1 MALSSEQVS
10 GTCCQAYPQACGN
23 GFSQISALGICRN
36 LVLAGPVFSVEEKET
51 FGLAYFFHIS
61 GKGQHSSLCSLLSLL
76 LIRSQY
82 LQEFIYS
89 VLISLL
95 ESYLLNKSMT
105 CHWFSFKVFNFH
117 TPVYGLLLLKTEGMW
132 KHPGVE
138 FQR

>member
-1 MALSSEQVS
+1 M
-10 GTCCQAYPQACGN
+10 
-23 GFSQISALGICRN
+23 
-36 LVLAGPVFSVEEKET
+36 AGPVFSVEEKET

-61 GKGQHSSLCSLLSLL
+61 GRGQHSSLCSLLSLL

-105 CHWFSFKVFNFH
+105 YHWFSFKVFNFH